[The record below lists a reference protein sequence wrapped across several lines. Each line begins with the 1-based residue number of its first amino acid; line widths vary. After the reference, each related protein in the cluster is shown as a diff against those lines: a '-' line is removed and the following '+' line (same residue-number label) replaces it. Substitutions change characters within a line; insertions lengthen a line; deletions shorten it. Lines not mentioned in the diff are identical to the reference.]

1 MTATLTPGRHVTI
14 LTASAQRGVD
24 SRGIVLRVDGE
35 RARIMDVST
44 EVPSWFPCA
53 DLQGRRGRPAIVHT
67 SGLCRFDLLHLVATD
82 ESFCQEAVTFLFGRQ
97 TDDEQGS
104 RSTRHDNDL
113 GFRADHAKDGSRLAL
128 TVGGWND
135 SDHRRAR
142 SILNRY
148 TGTQL
153 FDLAAEWLENPGE

>member
-14 LTASAQRGVD
+14 LTATDA
-24 SRGIVLRVDGE
+24 RGIVLRVDGE
-35 RARIMDVST
+35 RARILDATS
-44 EVPSWFPCA
+44 EIPSWFPCA
-53 DLQGRRGRPAIVHT
+53 DLAGRRGRPAIVHA
-67 SGLCRFDLLHLVATD
+67 SGLCRFDLLNLVATD
-82 ESFCQEAVTFLFGRQ
+82 EAFCHEAITFLFGRQ
-97 TDDEQGS
+97 TDDEQGH
-104 RSTRHDNDL
+104 RCTRHDNDL

-128 TVGGWND
+128 TVGGWNATD
-135 SDHRRAR
+135 LTRAR

>member
-14 LTASAQRGVD
+14 LTATD
-24 SRGIVLRVDGE
+24 TRGIVLRVDGE
-35 RARIMDVST
+35 RARVLEAAS

-67 SGLCRFDLLHLVATD
+67 SGLCRFDLTNLVNTD
-82 ESFCQEAVTFLFGRQ
+82 DSFCQEAIRFLFGRQ

-104 RSTRHDNDL
+104 ACTRHDNDL
-113 GFRADHAKDGSRLAL
+113 GFRADHARKGTILAAL
-128 TVGGWND
+128 APDAWSGMEYNT
-135 SDHRRAR
+135 AR
-142 SILNRY
+142 TILHRY